1 MTKSGLLSRPLDLIY
16 FVYFATHIPITLC
29 IDLQTFCPSSWV
41 PNTLVDLFHFYKITF
56 KDPLMGSSEPMYWY
70 LSFLVCE
77 LVIQLPF
84 FFAACYGLFKV
95 YGAHVTTTVLPT
107 LAEVMLNP
115 TYSLVSQERW
125 VLFGFYFPYFLLP
138 FIMLIDSYRCVNQ
151 SISLAQSK
159 KSKIQ

>member
-1 MTKSGLLSRPLDLIY
+1 MSLEHFQGTSKEAAVLIFRQSGIQSKTWSQREWTSVFFFWCCLMTKSGLLSRPLDLIY

-84 FFAACYGLFKV
+84 FFAACYGLFK
-95 YGAHVTTTVLPT
+95 GI
-107 LAEVMLNP
+107 
-115 TYSLVSQERW
+115 S
-125 VLFGFYFPYFLLP
+125 FYFLHK
-138 FIMLIDSYRCVNQ
+138 LI
-151 SISLAQSK
+151 
-159 KSKIQ
+159 